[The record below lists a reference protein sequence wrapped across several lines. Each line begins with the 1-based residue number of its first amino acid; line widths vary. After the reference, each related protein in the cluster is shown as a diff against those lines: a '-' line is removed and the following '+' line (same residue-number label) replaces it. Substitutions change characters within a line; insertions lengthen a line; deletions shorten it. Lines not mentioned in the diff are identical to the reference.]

1 MSGIHQCKYIFIR
14 SLESVC
20 LYLCV
25 TVNVPWKYCTVYLK
39 MFSISLSDQGSNY
52 IYIVFQLLSNTF
64 SRYAFQYFFFE
75 STNSWVLNSIWK
87 YIRKLLACILKYKY
101 LNTCKYLNP
110 GLFGPKGILNVFGN
124 KYLKKVVN
132 RKLFENT
139 FIYFKYK

>member
-52 IYIVFQLLSNTF
+52 IYLYFNYFQIDFRDMHFKKN
-64 SRYAFQYFFFE
+64 
-75 STNSWVLNSIWK
+75 
-87 YIRKLLACILKYKY
+87 
-101 LNTCKYLNP
+101 
-110 GLFGPKGILNVFGN
+110 
-124 KYLKKVVN
+124 YLKVQIV
-132 RKLFENT
+132 E
-139 FIYFKYK
+139 Y